1 MRAILSKI
9 VIQSA
14 SLLLPPNLKACFPI
28 IFILS
33 QSTYITNL
41 VNFRVLYVLM
51 LNTQHNLKV
60 KLLSLPLEDASISP
74 YLECSSCITPTTCI
88 K

>member
-51 LNTQHNLKV
+51 LNTQHKV

-74 YLECSSCITPTTCI
+74 YLECSSCVTPTTCI